1 MDIIYWLIPLT
12 LIILA
17 VAIKIFFWAVKDGQ
31 FNDLDSPAISILLDD
46 DHINP
51 PMKMHNSNAQNNKA
65 SINMTKNS
73 DNKNEP
79 T

>member
-31 FNDLDSPAISILLDD
+31 FSDLDSPAVNILLDD

-51 PMKMHNSNAQNNKA
+51 PLQKEIESL
-65 SINMTKNS
+65 NS
-73 DNKNEP
+73 D
-79 T
+79 